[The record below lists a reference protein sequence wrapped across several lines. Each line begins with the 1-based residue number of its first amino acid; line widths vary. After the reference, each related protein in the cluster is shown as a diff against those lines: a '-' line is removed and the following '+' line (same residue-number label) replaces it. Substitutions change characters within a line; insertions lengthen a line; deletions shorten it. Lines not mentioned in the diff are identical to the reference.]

1 MWHVLLEVENGGGF
15 VSQSRDSDVVE
26 MEKVVLVSCVVPL
39 DVGELAVVANV
50 VVCEA
55 TVQ

>member
-1 MWHVLLEVENGGGF
+1 M
-15 VSQSRDSDVVE
+15 SQSRDSDVVE

-55 TVQ
+55 AVQ